1 MVTIIFKFMNAAWIE
16 SEQLTEKDMGL
27 LIDKDLKIMYVWE
40 GKYVTS
46 KTSMEAKEVISRK
59 KADYPFYK
67 VRSVRK
73 ENPEHIKEILNTLIN
88 KTEEEELNEYKKNSK
103 IVLFQKVLALFTFLL
118 LLFVVIRLSIT
129 LNFNDFNISS
139 QFNNLFQVDSIYSR
153 FMQNNLILS
162 ILSLIILIS
171 LQFLYFLTKSL
182 VNIIFTS
189 ISMILLVYHMIWTWN
204 FQGSIIILGIICL
217 LLIPTLFLSS
227 KKPKTNI

>member
-1 MVTIIFKFMNAAWIE
+1 LVTIIFKFMNAAWIE
-16 SEQLTEKDMGL
+16 SEHLTEKDMGL
-27 LIDKDLKIMYVWE
+27 LIDKDEKIMYVWE

-59 KADYPFYK
+59 KAEYPFYK

-103 IVLFQKVLALFTFLL
+103 IDIFQKVLALFTFLL

-139 QFNNLFQVDSIYSR
+139 QFNYLFQSDSNYSR

-162 ILSLIILIS
+162 ILSLLILTS
-171 LQFLYFLTKSL
+171 LQFLYFLTKSV

-189 ISMILLVYHMIWTWN
+189 ISMILLLYHMIWTWN
-204 FQGSIIILGIICL
+204 FQGSIIILGIVCL
-217 LLIPTLFLSS
+217 ILIPTLFLPS
-227 KKPKTNI
+227 KKTKTNI

>member
-1 MVTIIFKFMNAAWIE
+1 MNTAWIE
-16 SEQLTEKDMGL
+16 SENLTEKDMGL
-27 LIDKDLKIMYVWE
+27 LIDKDEKIMYVWE

-46 KTSMEAKEVISRK
+46 ITSMDAKEVISRK
-59 KADYPFYK
+59 KAEYPFYK

-73 ENPEHIKEILNTLIN
+73 ETPEHIKEILNTLIN
-88 KTEEEELNEYKKNSK
+88 KIEEEELNEYKKKSK
-103 IVLFQKVLALFTFLL
+103 IDIFQKILALFTFLL

-129 LNFNDFNISS
+129 LNFIDFNISS
-139 QFNNLFQVDSIYSR
+139 QFNSLFQVDSNYSR

-162 ILSLIILIS
+162 ILSLLILTS
-171 LQFLYFLTKSL
+171 LQFLYFLTKTL

-204 FQGSIIILGIICL
+204 FQGSIIILIIICL
-217 LLIPTLFLSS
+217 LLIPTLFLPS